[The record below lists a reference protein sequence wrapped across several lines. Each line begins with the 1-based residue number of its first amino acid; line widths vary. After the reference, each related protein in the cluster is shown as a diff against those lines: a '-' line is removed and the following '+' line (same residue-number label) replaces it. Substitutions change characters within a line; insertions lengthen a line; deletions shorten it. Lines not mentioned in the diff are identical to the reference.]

1 LAELS
6 ALAFGQRIS
15 PLPMPEIRSTAIDQA
30 APDHLIS
37 FLKAIPD

>member
-1 LAELS
+1 
-6 ALAFGQRIS
+6 
-15 PLPMPEIRSTAIDQA
+15 MPEIRSTAIDQA